1 MLTIT
6 KENIFK
12 VLEWMIFLGLC
23 CLSFYFMKG
32 VLEQYFSNDTSFKHS
47 EVMLKERPTIVICF
61 TSIIEND
68 QKKHFTSKYVL
79 GKDFNITY
87 QHENLIIGQEQK
99 TKNVKEVETVILEK
113 LPNTGSYGTCY
124 VIVSQILVMNP
135 AEWKTIGVNFAKSIP
150 MEILPKIKFF
160 ISSFDN
166 AFGIYSNEWLDG
178 KIYKRDIGKS
188 SNWVQIVINV
198 EEYNYLKSMSH
209 CNDYTFFDC
218 YMSHLVMDDFKGCP
232 IKCISLYMHM
242 DGTENILEP
251 DTNIL
256 NIRE

>member
-1 MLTIT
+1 MWANT
-6 KENIFK
+6 KENRFQ
-12 VLEWMIFLGLC
+12 VLEWIIFLALC

-113 LPNTGSYGTCY
+113 LPNTGSYGTLCNGITNFSHESCRMENY
-124 VIVSQILVMNP
+124 WSELCQIDSN
-135 AEWKTIGVNFAKSIP
+135 GNFTP
-150 MEILPKIKFF
+150 NKIFHFKF
-160 ISSFDN
+160 
-166 AFGIYSNEWLDG
+166 
-178 KIYKRDIGKS
+178 
-188 SNWVQIVINV
+188 
-198 EEYNYLKSMSH
+198 
-209 CNDYTFFDC
+209 
-218 YMSHLVMDDFKGCP
+218 
-232 IKCISLYMHM
+232 
-242 DGTENILEP
+242 
-251 DTNIL
+251 
-256 NIRE
+256 

>member
-1 MLTIT
+1 MT

-12 VLEWMIFLGLC
+12 VLEWITFLGLC

-99 TKNVKEVETVILEK
+99 AKNVKEVETVMLGK

-124 VIVSQILVMNP
+124 VIVSHILVMNP
-135 AEWKTIGVNFAKSIP
+135 AEWKTIGVDFDKSIP
-150 MEILPKIKFF
+150 MKILPKIKFF
-160 ISSFDN
+160 ISSYDN
-166 AFGIYSNEWLDG
+166 ALGIYTNEWLDG

-188 SNWVQIVINV
+188 SNWVQIVLNV
-198 EEYNYLKSMSH
+198 EEYNYLKSISH
-209 CNDYTFFDC
+209 CNDYTFPNC
-218 YMSHLVMDDFKGCP
+218 YVSHLLKDDFKDCP
-232 IKCISLYMHM
+232 RKCLADYM
-242 DGTENILEP
+242 DGTENFLEP

>member
-12 VLEWMIFLGLC
+12 VLEWIIFLGLC

-99 TKNVKEVETVILEK
+99 AKNEKEVESVTMRK
-113 LPNTGSYGTCY
+113 LSNTGSYGTCY
-124 VIVSQILVMNP
+124 VIVSQIFVMNP
-135 AEWKTIGVNFAKSIP
+135 AEWKAIAVDFDKSIP

-160 ISSFDN
+160 ISSYDN
-166 AFGIYSNEWLDG
+166 YDGILFNQWLDG
-178 KIYKRDIGKS
+178 KIYARDIGKS
-188 SNWVQIVINV
+188 SNWVQIILNV
-198 EEYNYLKSMSH
+198 EE
-209 CNDYTFFDC
+209 
-218 YMSHLVMDDFKGCP
+218 
-232 IKCISLYMHM
+232 
-242 DGTENILEP
+242 
-251 DTNIL
+251 
-256 NIRE
+256 

>member
-1 MLTIT
+1 MWTIT
-6 KENIFK
+6 KENRFK
-12 VLEWMIFLGLC
+12 VLEWIIFLGLC

-47 EVMLKERPTIVICF
+47 EVMLKERPAIVICF

-68 QKKHFTSKYVL
+68 QKKHFTSEYIL

-87 QHENLIIGQEQK
+87 QNETLNIGQEQK
-99 TKNVKEVETVILEK
+99 AKNLKEVEIVKLGK

-135 AEWKTIGVNFAKSIP
+135 AEWKTIRVDLGNSIP
-150 MEILPKIKFF
+150 IKIVPKIKFF
-160 ISSFDN
+160 ISSNDN
-166 AFGIYSNEWLDG
+166 AYGIYTNEWLDG

-188 SNWVQIVINV
+188 SNWVQIILNV
-198 EEYNYLKSMSH
+198 EKYNYLKSISH
-209 CNDYTFFDC
+209 CIDYTFDDC
-218 YMSHLVMDDFKGCP
+218 YMSHLLRDNFKGCP
-232 IKCISLYMHM
+232 RKCMGQYIY
-242 DGTENILEP
+242 GTESFLEP
-251 DTNIL
+251 ETNIL

>member
-1 MLTIT
+1 M
-6 KENIFK
+6 
-12 VLEWMIFLGLC
+12 WM
-23 CLSFYFMKG
+23 
-32 VLEQYFSNDTSFKHS
+32 
-47 EVMLKERPTIVICF
+47 
-61 TSIIEND
+61 
-68 QKKHFTSKYVL
+68 
-79 GKDFNITY
+79 
-87 QHENLIIGQEQK
+87 
-99 TKNVKEVETVILEK
+99 
-113 LPNTGSYGTCY
+113 
-124 VIVSQILVMNP
+124 
-135 AEWKTIGVNFAKSIP
+135 A
-150 MEILPKIKFF
+150 PKIKFF
-160 ISSFDN
+160 ISSLDN

-218 YMSHLVMDDFKGCP
+218 YVSHLVMDDFKGCP
-232 IKCISLYMHM
+232 KKCISLYMHM